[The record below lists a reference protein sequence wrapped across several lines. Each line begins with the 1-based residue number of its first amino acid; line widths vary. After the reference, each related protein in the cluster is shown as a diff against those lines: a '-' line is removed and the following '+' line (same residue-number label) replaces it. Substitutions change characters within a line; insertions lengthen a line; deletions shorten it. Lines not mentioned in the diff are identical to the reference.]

1 MDIATVMGILAFFG
15 MAVTTIYLSEGV
27 AGFKPFANVEALLM
41 VMGGTFC
48 ATLVNYPLGQVLG
61 LGRILRKV
69 LFSAGEDTSGIVS
82 TFVTLSQKSKK
93 EGFLSLQAD
102 LKKIDNDFLRRG
114 IQLVVDGADQEFI
127 RNMLETELGFIRERH
142 KVGAEIF
149 ASLGTYSPAFGIIG
163 TVLGMI
169 MMLSSI
175 EDVSA
180 VPKRMALALA
190 AAFFG
195 LGSGYLIFLPMSGKL
210 RRRSEEEL
218 HIKEIIIRGV
228 LLLQSGA
235 TPSVVEA
242 NLKAYL
248 EPAKRIVVKSSTA
261 PAPAAEGAASPA
273 AGG

>member
-1 MDIATVMGILAFFG
+1 MDIATVSGIVVFFI
-15 MAVTTIYLSEGV
+15 MAVGTIYHSEGIN
-27 AGFKPFANVEALLM
+27 GFKPFMNAEAFFI

-48 ATLVNYPLGQVLG
+48 ATLVNYPIAQVVG
-61 LGRILRKV
+61 LGKILKKV
-69 LFSAGEDTSGIVS
+69 LTTHGEDTSGLVGS
-82 TFVTLSQKSKK
+82 FVMLAQKSKK
-93 EGFLSLQAD
+93 EGFLALQAD
-102 LKKIDNDFLRRG
+102 VKNIQDDFLRRG

-142 KVGAEIF
+142 KVGMEIF
-149 ASLGTYSPAFGIIG
+149 NALGTYAPAFGIIG

-169 MMLSSI
+169 LMLSSI
-175 EDVSA
+175 DDVSA
-180 VPKRMALALA
+180 VPRRMALALA

-195 LGSGYLIFLPMSGKL
+195 LGSGYLIFLPMAGKL

-218 HIKEIIIRGV
+218 HVKEIVIRGV

-248 EPAKRIVVKSSTA
+248 EPSKRMVVKAA
-261 PAPAAEGAASPA
+261 PATPPATPA
-273 AGG
+273 